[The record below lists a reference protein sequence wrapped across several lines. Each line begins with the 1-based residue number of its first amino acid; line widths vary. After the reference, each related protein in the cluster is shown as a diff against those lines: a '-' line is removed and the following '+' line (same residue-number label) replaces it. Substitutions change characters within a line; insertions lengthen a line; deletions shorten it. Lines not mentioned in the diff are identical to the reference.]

1 MLWFERQVVD
11 SLISPTLDDGAR
23 ELIVSYVDD
32 TLASL
37 PEHLRLGVFAESV
50 AFGTRPWIE
59 HRLGRFDPTQM
70 RRRVER
76 WRSSR
81 IDVVRQYVR
90 LLEGLVLFAEN
101 ELIPG
106 AA

>member
-11 SLISPTLDDGAR
+11 SLISPSLDDGAR
-23 ELIVSYVDD
+23 EVIANYVDD
-32 TLASL
+32 TLRAM
-37 PEHLRLGVFAESV
+37 PEHLRFGVFAESI
-50 AFGTRPWIE
+50 AFGAQPWVE
-59 HRLGRFDPTQM
+59 HRLGRFSPASMPRRIERM
-70 RRRVER
+70 RT
-76 WRSSR
+76 SR

-101 ELIPG
+101 ELVPD